1 MQAPSPAPEKQ
12 SLRFA
17 EALIVGEPEPAAAEE
32 ALPAEPALLPIVTR
46 GPERRKALEASPS
59 PMALAMSLDSP
70 AITYS
75 SALLPSG
82 AFPTFTVKYKEL
94 PGENL

>member
-1 MQAPSPAPEKQ
+1 MQAP
-12 SLRFA
+12 
-17 EALIVGEPEPAAAEE
+17 IPEPAAAEE
-32 ALPAEPALLPIVTR
+32 PPPAEPALPAVTR

-59 PMALAMSLDSP
+59 PMALAMSLDSL